1 MDSRCKDN
9 QKPPNRQIHTKFF
22 DYNRQI
28 HTKFFGFP
36 YSFLRHF
43 KDKCYLQMLSL
54 PVPRVLPFGNTKEKL
69 ALSLCISLTYSY
81 LCT

>member
-9 QKPPNRQIHTKFF
+9 QKPPNH
-22 DYNRQI
+22 QI

-43 KDKCYLQMLSL
+43 KEKCYLQMLSL
-54 PVPRVLPFGNTKEKL
+54 PVPRVLPFGNTKEKQQDSITL
-69 ALSLCISLTYSY
+69 VGFLY
-81 LCT
+81 